1 MIQAFKNLLKQW
13 LPRQW
18 VAAVQLAKA
27 VSPRLDRLEKQS
39 TLLSEAMARSQHA
52 ALLPDASESTA
63 FNRHELK
70 VYSQNGEDGLLLH
83 LFETVGTG
91 RRTFIEFGIGD
102 GRECN
107 TANLSL
113 NFGWSG
119 LLMDCD
125 PEKVAKARAYYAR
138 QLGARQDAVSVHECM
153 VTKDNIDKTLTEHGP
168 GADLDLLSI
177 DVDGNDYW
185 IWQAI
190 VSLSPRVV
198 VAEYNAAFGFE
209 RAITVP
215 YDPGFRRWEKHP
227 GGLYFGASLA
237 ALAKLGEEKGYRL
250 VGCDRHGVNAFFVR
264 QDLAVDDLPAVEVRD
279 AYFPLDDRLLGVAGP
294 ERFAEIA
301 AMPFDEV

>member
-1 MIQAFKNLLKQW
+1 MIQALKNLLKQW
-13 LPRQW
+13 LPRRW

-27 VSPRLDRLEKQS
+27 VSPRLNRLEKQT
-39 TLLSEAMARSQHA
+39 TLLAEAVARARHE
-52 ALLPDASESTA
+52 ALLPDASQA
-63 FNRHELK
+63 ADFNRHELK

-83 LFETVGTG
+83 LFEAVGTG

-125 PEKVAKARAYYAR
+125 PEKVAKAKAYYAR
-138 QLGARQDAVSVHECM
+138 QLGARKEAVAVHECM
-153 VTKDNIDKTLTEHGP
+153 VTKENIDETLRQHGP
-168 GADLDLLSI
+168 GEDLDLLSI

-198 VAEYNAAFGFE
+198 IVEYNAVFGYE

-215 YDPGFRRWEKHP
+215 YDPHFRRWEKHP

-237 ALAKLGEEKGYRL
+237 ALAKLGYEKGYRL
-250 VGCDRHGVNAFFVR
+250 AGCDRHGVNAFFVR
-264 QDLAVDDLPAVEVRD
+264 RDLAPESLPAVEVRK
-279 AYFPLDDRLLGVAGP
+279 AYFPLDDPLLGVVTP
-294 ERFAEIA
+294 DRFAEIA
-301 AMPFDEV
+301 AMPFEEV